1 MRKKKGLIS
10 TIVLIVI
17 LLMGLSVAL
26 YPIISD
32 WWNTRTQSR
41 AIASYQ
47 EKTGSMSDD
56 EHRSLIEKAT
66 DYNRRLAELAA
77 PFSNYD
83 KLEGYDDILNVTG
96 TGVMGYITIPA
107 LRLEL
112 PIYHGTNASVLSV
125 AVGHLQGS
133 SFPVGGRNTHAVISA
148 HRGLPSAKLFSD
160 LDKLTKGDQFT
171 ITILGETLTY
181 EVEETFIVL
190 PDEMDKLEIIPGG
203 DYVTLMTCTP
213 YGVNSHRLL
222 VRAKRVGTAED
233 IGAVK
238 VYADAVM
245 LDPMSVV
252 PAVAAPII
260 LILIITWLFGGRK
273 KKPFAHSDP
282 LSVFTNEDKKDGD

>member
-273 KKPFAHSDP
+273 KKPFPHSDP